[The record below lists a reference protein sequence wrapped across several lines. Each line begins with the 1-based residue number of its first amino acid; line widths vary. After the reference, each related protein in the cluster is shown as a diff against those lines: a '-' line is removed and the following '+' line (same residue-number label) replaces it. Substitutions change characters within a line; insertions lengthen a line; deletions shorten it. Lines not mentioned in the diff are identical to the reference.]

1 MIAIRS
7 LLFQILLYA
16 WTASLCLTITPLMLA
31 PRHVM
36 QGCARTWV
44 RVGFFLMR
52 WVIGLDYEVRGA
64 ENLPKGGALVA
75 AKHQSMWDTMVF
87 HMLLPDP
94 VYILKKELISIPFFG
109 WYLKKS
115 GCIAI
120 DRSAGAKAL
129 KHMAEET
136 RAALA
141 DGRQVV
147 IFPEGTRTAPG
158 STAPYHSGVAL
169 LYGLGAPVVPVAL
182 NSGRFWGRHTFLRKP
197 GTVTLECLPPMP
209 EGLNRRVFLKELQD
223 SIEAVNARL

>member
-7 LLFQILLYA
+7 LLFQILFYA
-16 WTASLCLTITPLMLA
+16 WTVSLCLLYLPLLLA
-31 PRHVM
+31 PRRIM
-36 QGCARTWV
+36 QGCARTWI
-44 RVGFFLMR
+44 RGGFLLLR
-52 WVIGLDYEVRGA
+52 LVVGLDYRVVGA
-64 ENLPKGGALVA
+64 EHLPRRGALVA
-75 AKHQSMWDTMVF
+75 AKHQSMWDTMIF

-94 VYILKKELISIPFFG
+94 VYILKKELIAIPFFG

-129 KHMAEET
+129 KHMAEQT

-158 STAPYHSGVAL
+158 STAPYQSGVAL

-197 GTVTLECLPPMP
+197 GTVTVECLPPMP
-209 EGLNRRVFLKELQD
+209 EGLDRRVFLKELQD
-223 SIEAVNARL
+223 RIEAANARL